1 MRGLSHAGL
10 VITLCCIIVSLWG
23 QRNTDLT
30 FVRIGK
36 ETGLSHNS
44 IRHLIQ
50 DQTGFL
56 WIGTEDGLNRFD
68 GNKMVVFKQDTD
80 DPYSLSSNFIEHISI
95 DNKGNLWV
103 STVQGL
109 NKLDPTTGQ
118 FERFL
123 HDPDNPSTLPF
134 PQVLT
139 SLPDDDGFLWLG
151 GTQLARLDPESG
163 QFLSWSLNAENR
175 PIEGDGIEHIAH
187 LDEDRLLAAGSQ
199 GLFVFHKKEHTFN
212 QIQLPNRP
220 GAQNPRVISVYVDRQ
235 DRIWATGV
243 NHIFQL
249 NQQLEVEQQ
258 YTHDPADPYS
268 VSDHDLP
275 MILED
280 KAGYIWFGSFAQ
292 GLNRLNLETGQFQH
306 YQYQPDNEQSL
317 SNNIIW
323 SLCQDFQG
331 NLWVGT
337 NNGLNRVNSGFD
349 RIDNGNRRTGFEM
362 IDNRTE
368 GAIRSVLEDKLGFL
382 WVGTDGGGLSC
393 IDRSSGEVTVHRHQP
408 SNSNRIPSDRLRAM
422 LEDRER
428 NLWIGSFNGLS
439 VLPATGRA
447 KTASQ
452 LNTIKWVNFEDAGTG
467 YPVLKVGPVRA
478 LAEAKNGN
486 IWIGS
491 FQSGV
496 HHWDK
501 IKSEFTSYLHD
512 PKDPNSLSSDE
523 ILTLHEDQSGQL
535 WIGTFGGGLN
545 RLDPKTGAITH
556 YRHETGT
563 PTSLSDD
570 FVWSIH
576 EDAQGDLW
584 IGTQGGLNV
593 MRKGRP
599 DEFEHY
605 QEEDGLPNNV
615 IYGIQGDRQGRLWL
629 STNKGLACF
638 DPKTGR
644 CFNYDQRDGLQAD
657 EFNPNAA
664 ARSPRSGHMYF
675 GGPNGLNTFNPLAFQ
690 LDIFAPRAI
699 ITALTRYR
707 EAEQQNERIVQYFQ
721 PSDRQF
727 TFNHRDNIISFEVAM
742 LNYQQTYKNKFEYR
756 LQGFQKSW
764 FPLEEDGKITFTNL
778 PAGHYSLQL
787 RGANHHGIWQESP
800 TEYAIQIR
808 PPWWKSHLA
817 KVIYFLLAV
826 AIIMTFYR
834 YQLNKQ
840 LAEREAQELRK
851 LDELKTNF
859 FTNISH
865 EFRTPLTMILG
876 PAQRSLK
883 SLSKNRVAEAI
894 GDHQLIL
901 QNGKRLLKLINEI
914 LDINKLEAGKLT
926 PRYVQIPVVELTRR
940 QVSAFD
946 ALAEA
951 EGISINFEAEVTEL
965 LMDTDVEMLEKILS
979 NLLSNAIKYTP
990 PKGTI
995 HIGLRQGEQQL
1006 EITVQDSGAGI
1017 PTDQLQYV
1025 FDRFYQVKRPGKT
1038 SPSGTG
1044 IGLSLSKELVEL
1056 LGGEISVESQVN
1068 KGTSFRVVLPIKHTA
1083 PQQPL
1088 PGETIEISTPAEQP
1102 ASTPV
1107 PAFNPLAP
1115 EDELQILVIEDN
1127 TDMADYI
1134 ASCLSTKFN
1143 IEFALNGREGLE
1155 KALETIPD
1163 LIVTDVMMPEMDG
1176 VEVCKHLKTD
1186 ERTSHIPVIMLTAR
1200 AGVETKLEGLRVG
1213 ADAYLSKPFNEE
1225 ELQVRVDQLLA
1236 LREKLRTRWQ
1246 QNELSSEVAPEDNS
1260 IEDQFVSRTQDIIM
1274 HHLQN
1279 PNFEIEQLARELGL
1293 SESQLRRKLSALTG
1307 MSPVRFM
1314 RSLRIQRAQ
1323 ELLVSTEMNVAEI
1336 AYETGFSDP
1345 KYFSRVFSRAVGRSP
1360 SEYRKEGDAGT

>member
-1 MRGLSHAGL
+1 MRATSHAWL
-10 VITLCCIIVSLWG
+10 VAILSCVIVSLWG
-23 QRNTDLT
+23 QQDTDLS
-30 FVRIGK
+30 FIHIGK

-44 IRHLIQ
+44 IRHIVQ

-68 GNKMVVFKQDTD
+68 GNKMVVFKQNTD
-80 DPYSLSSNFIEHISI
+80 DPSSLSSNFIEHISI

-103 STVQGL
+103 GTVQGL
-109 NKLDPTTGQ
+109 NRLDPTTGL
-118 FERFL
+118 FERFE
-123 HDPDNPSTLPF
+123 HDPADPSTLPF

-139 SLPDDDGFLWLG
+139 SLPDEDGYLWIG
-151 GTQLARLDPESG
+151 GIHLARLDPESR
-163 QFLSWSLNAENR
+163 QFISWSLNVDNR
-175 PIEGDGIEHIAH
+175 PVEGDEIEQITN
-187 LDEDRLLAAGSQ
+187 LDQDRILIAGSQ

-212 QIQLPNRP
+212 QISLPNRT

-235 DRIWATGV
+235 DRIWATSV
-243 NHIFQL
+243 EHIFQL
-249 NQQLEVEQQ
+249 NQELEVEQQ
-258 YTHDPADPYS
+258 YTHDPADPFS

-280 KAGYIWFGSFAQ
+280 KAGHMWFGSFSH
-292 GLNRLNLETGQFQH
+292 GLNRLNLETGLFQH
-306 YQYQPDNEQSL
+306 YRHQAGDDQSL

-337 NNGLNRVNSGFD
+337 NNGLNRLNGGFD
-349 RIDNGNRRTGFEM
+349 RPDSGNRRTGFEK
-362 IDNRTE
+362 IDSRTG
-368 GAIRSVLEDKLGFL
+368 GAIRAVLEDKLGFL

-393 IDRSSGEVTVHRHQP
+393 IDQSTGEATVHRHQP
-408 SNSNRIPSDRLRAM
+408 SNSQSIPSDRLRAM

-439 VLPATGRA
+439 VLPASGRA
-447 KTASQ
+447 NTASQ
-452 LNTIKWVNFEDAGTG
+452 LNTTKWVNFENAGTG
-467 YPVLKVGPVRA
+467 YPSLKVGPVRA
-478 LAEAKNGN
+478 LAEANNGN
-486 IWIGS
+486 IWIGG

-496 HHWDK
+496 HYWDK
-501 IKSEFTSYLHD
+501 ASAAFTSYIHNPD
-512 PKDPNSLSSDE
+512 DANSLSSDE

-545 RLDPKTGAITH
+545 RLDPKTGVITR
-556 YRHETGT
+556 YRHESGN

-576 EDAQGDLW
+576 EDAEGDLW

-593 MRKGRP
+593 IRNDRP
-599 DEFEHY
+599 NEFEHY
-605 QEEDGLPNNV
+605 QEQDGLPNNV
-615 IYGIQGDRQGRLWL
+615 IYGIQRDRQGRLWL

-644 CFNYDQRDGLQAD
+644 CFTYDQRDGLQAD

-664 ARSPRSGHMYF
+664 ARSPRTGQMYF

-690 LDIFAPRAI
+690 LDIFAPRTI
-699 ITALTRYR
+699 ITTLTRYQ
-707 EAEQQNERIVQYFQ
+707 EAEQQNERIVQYFL

-727 TFNHRDNIISFEVAM
+727 TFTHRDNIISFEVAM

-756 LQGFQKSW
+756 LQGFQNSW
-764 FPLEEDGKITFTNL
+764 FPLEDDGKITFTNL
-778 PAGHYSLQL
+778 PAGRYSLQL
-787 RGANHHGIWQESP
+787 RGANHHGIWQEAP

-826 AIIMTFYR
+826 AIIITVYR

-926 PRYVQIPVVELTRR
+926 PRYVQIPVVELTKR
-940 QVSAFD
+940 QVRSFD
-946 ALAEA
+946 SFAEA
-951 EGISINFEAEVTEL
+951 EGISLNFEAEATEL

-990 PKGTI
+990 PKGII
-995 HIGLRQGEQQL
+995 HIGLRQGEEHL
-1006 EITVQDSGAGI
+1006 EITVKDSGAGI
-1017 PTDQLQYV
+1017 PADQLPHI

-1056 LGGEISVESQVN
+1056 LGGKITVESQVN
-1068 KGTSFRVVLPIKHTA
+1068 RGTTFTVSLPIAHHA

-1088 PGETIEISTPAEQP
+1088 PAETIEPSTTLEQTANTPA
-1102 ASTPV
+1102 
-1107 PAFNPLAP
+1107 PAFSPLAP
-1115 EDELQILVIEDN
+1115 EDELQILIIEDN

-1134 ASCLSTKFN
+1134 ASCLDPKFN

-1155 KALETIPD
+1155 RALEAIPD
-1163 LIVTDVMMPEMDG
+1163 LIITDVMMPEMDG
-1176 VEVCKHLKTD
+1176 VEVCKHLKAD

-1213 ADAYLSKPFNEE
+1213 VDAYLSKPFNEE
-1225 ELQVRVDQLLA
+1225 ELQVRVEQLLA

-1246 QNELSSEVAPEDNS
+1246 KNELSSELAPEDNS
-1260 IEDQFVSRTQDIIM
+1260 IEDQFVNRTQDIIM

-1279 PNFEIEQLARELGL
+1279 PDFEIEQLARELGL

-1360 SEYRKEGDAGT
+1360 SEYRKEGDVSA